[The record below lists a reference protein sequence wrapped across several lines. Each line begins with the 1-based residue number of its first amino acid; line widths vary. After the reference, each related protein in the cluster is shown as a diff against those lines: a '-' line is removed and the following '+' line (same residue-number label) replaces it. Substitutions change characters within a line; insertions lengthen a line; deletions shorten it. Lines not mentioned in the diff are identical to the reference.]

1 MSFLKLL
8 ISFAP
13 WIAFL
18 VIARD
23 TLARVEAGLIVAL
36 LLSVVMALARLH
48 RGIVMW
54 VGLVFF
60 GAATVA
66 VLVFHNMWTVRHLG
80 VLANGALAAG
90 AWSTLALR
98 RPFTLDYARA
108 HTDPSRWNDPLF
120 IRVNVQLTTV
130 WAATF
135 TFNTAV
141 AWAQGRQLWPELVC
155 HTVSYA
161 ALLGAAGFTSWYPTH
176 LRRGRARD
184 GVIQP

>member
-1 MSFLKLL
+1 MPFLKLL

-23 TLARVEAGLIVAL
+23 TLGRVEVGLVAAL
-36 LLSVVMALARLH
+36 VLSVVMAATRLH

-60 GAATVA
+60 SAATVA
-66 VLVFHNMWTVRHLG
+66 VLVFHNMWTIRHLG
-80 VLANGALAAG
+80 VLANGALATG
-90 AWSTLALR
+90 AWATLAVR

-108 HTDPSRWNDPLF
+108 HTDPSKWNDPLF

-135 TFNTAV
+135 TFNTV
-141 AWAQGRQLWPELVC
+141 LAWLLLKHVWPEWAC

-161 ALLGAAGFTSWYPTH
+161 ALIAAAAFTSWYPAH
-176 LRRGRARD
+176 LRRRREPSGGAS
-184 GVIQP
+184 

>member
-18 VIARD
+18 IIARD
-23 TLARVEAGLIVAL
+23 TLGRVEAGLLVAL
-36 LLSVVMALARLH
+36 GLSVVMAVARLH

-54 VGLVFF
+54 IGLVFF
-60 GAATVA
+60 SAATVA
-66 VLVFHNMWTVRHLG
+66 VLVFHDMWTLRHLG

-90 AWSTLALR
+90 AWATLAVR

-108 HTDPSRWNDPLF
+108 HTDPSKWNDPLF

-135 TFNTAV
+135 TVNAAL
-141 AWAQGRQLWPELVC
+141 AWAQSRQVWPEWVC
-155 HTVSYA
+155 HTASYA
-161 ALLGAAGFTSWYPTH
+161 ALLGAATFTSWYPTH
-176 LRRGRARD
+176 LRRARS
-184 GVIQP
+184 GGPAQP